1 MEIKQLY
8 FNSNELVIAFSNGD
22 IRRFDEREYFKDSFN
37 LLVLPQR
44 RRRVDISA
52 SQLHWPKVPGQTLLW
67 RDTNLWDCELAL
79 SAEQLYQHS
88 QSISAEDLERVN
100 CYLVQKNIA
109 PTKEDAKHHVLFV
122 MLYPFRD
129 PYFLFGESIH
139 GGMGDRGGASWLS
152 VEQILAEDFWRQH
165 LLQADGEWLYHIIAE
180 HHAERDTMISK
191 IIRYHSQQ
199 THF

>member
-22 IRRFDEREYFKDSFN
+22 IRQFDTREYFKDSVN

-52 SQLHWPKVPGQTLLW
+52 TQLHWPKVPGQTLLW
-67 RDTNLWDCELAL
+67 RETNLWDCELTL

-88 QSISAEDLERVN
+88 QPISANDLERVN
-100 CYLVQKNIA
+100 CYLVHKNIA
-109 PTKEDAKHHVLFV
+109 PTKEDAKHHVLYA
-122 MLYPFRD
+122 MLYPFND
-129 PYFLFGESIH
+129 PCFLFGESIH

-152 VEQILAEDFWRQH
+152 VEEIMAKDYWRQH
-165 LLQADGEWLYHIIAE
+165 LLQADGEWLYRLIVDYGTQTDKLIGHIMT
-180 HHAERDTMISK
+180 HISQHT
-191 IIRYHSQQ
+191 I
-199 THF
+199 